1 MTESDS
7 SQPLA
12 KSFPFFWILMG
23 ALPAFL
29 PLLHYWGD
37 FSKYFYMGDEW
48 AQLHQIDA
56 WGYWTW
62 VFSFFGE
69 NFMPVFK
76 LVWSAI
82 LFLGDGSYFLF
93 ILVQFQMHSL
103 VVFLLGY
110 LLRQWGLSWF
120 VVLFSQWVMALSHT
134 HIEILMQSI
143 QMSNLLSYSFLLL
156 LSIYVSDRVLN
167 KKGFSNSSCLMIA
180 MLSLLGALS
189 FSRGLLNGSAVFATF
204 ALFGL
209 MKKPITERWLA
220 PALSALVPCVA
231 VALLT
236 AYAVFGAT
244 SSSSDGL
251 QVVETGKH
259 FYYHLS
265 LNPFF
270 QQLRGLEISFGL
282 TVKLLIANAMVLVMG
297 LLYARSRLKALVVFF
312 VFFFLGNGL
321 LLSLGRSHTSLDTV
335 ASWRYQYGVLLC
347 FAPVVAILVDRLLGL
362 IRVSTIRLVLQIVI
376 ICWISGRVYDHWEL
390 HSPVW
395 SESRGTEI
403 REAASAENID
413 PEAIS
418 ISRFL
423 GVTDERA
430 IELIKKYHLH

>member
-7 SQPLA
+7 SQPLT
-12 KSFPFFWILMG
+12 KSFPFFWILVG
-23 ALPAFL
+23 AFPAFL
-29 PLLHYWGD
+29 PLVQYWGD

-93 ILVQFQMHSL
+93 IIVLFLMHWL
-103 VVFLLGY
+103 VVFLVGY
-110 LLRQWGLSWF
+110 LLSQWGLNWF

-134 HIEILMQSI
+134 HIEIMMQSI

-156 LSIYVSDRVLN
+156 LAIYVSDRVLN
-167 KKGFSNSSCLMIA
+167 KKEFTNSSCLVIA
-180 MLSLLGALS
+180 ILSLLGALS

-204 ALFGL
+204 ALFRL
-209 MKKPITERWLA
+209 FKKPLTERWLA
-220 PALSALVPCVA
+220 PALSALVPCLA

-236 AYAVFGAT
+236 AFAVFGKT
-244 SSSSDGL
+244 GSSSDGL
-251 QVVETGKH
+251 QIVEVGKH

-265 LNPFF
+265 LNPLF
-270 QQLRGLEISFGL
+270 QQLGGLEISLGL
-282 TVKLLIANAMVLVMG
+282 TVKLLIANLVVLAMG
-297 LLYARSRLKALVVFF
+297 LLYAHSRLKGFVVFF
-312 VFFFLGNGL
+312 VFFFVGNGL
-321 LLSLGRSHTSLDTV
+321 LLSLGRSHTSIDTV

-347 FAPVVAILVDRLLGL
+347 FAPIVAIIVDRLLGL
-362 IRVSTIRLVLQIVI
+362 IRISTVRLALQMVI
-376 ICWISGRVYDHWEL
+376 ILWISGRVYDHWEY

-403 REAASAENID
+403 REAAAAEHID

-418 ISRFL
+418 ISRFP
-423 GVTDERA
+423 GVKDRRA
-430 IELIKKYHLH
+430 IELIEKYDLH